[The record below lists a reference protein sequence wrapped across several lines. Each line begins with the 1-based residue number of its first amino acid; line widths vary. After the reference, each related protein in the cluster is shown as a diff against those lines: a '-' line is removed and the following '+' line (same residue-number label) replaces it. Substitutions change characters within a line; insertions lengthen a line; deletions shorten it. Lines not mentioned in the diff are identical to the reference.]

1 MIALRFNFGYM
12 NLVVYSFQ
20 RRLANVITHHCK
32 GTRVHIAMAGRVYTP
47 GTAWSVVPGL
57 GVGHCYTFV
66 ACVSTVDHAAT
77 QLPRPPGQMCYS
89 YLTDS
94 IGVWVSSW
102 RRGMWRTIGFCGI
115 SVCADQFTSRKRWL
129 IPLSMAAV
137 YTFMLCVARKRFFFF
152 IPF

>member
-1 MIALRFNFGYM
+1 MIALRLILGTWIW
-12 NLVVYSFQ
+12 LSTVSKG
-20 RRLANVITHHCK
+20 RLANVITHHCK
-32 GTRVHIAMAGRVYTP
+32 GTRVRIAVAGRVYTS
-47 GTAWSVVPGL
+47 GTAWSLVPGL
-57 GVGHCYTFV
+57 GVGHWYTSV

-77 QLPRPPGQMCYS
+77 QLPWPLGQMCYS

-94 IGVWVSSW
+94 TGVWVSSW

-137 YTFMLCVARKRFFFF
+137 YTFILWLERGFFC